1 MFQPVPR
8 PAERLSDQLAVR
20 LATGDAPGRRILLH
34 RQASA
39 DSGVRGP
46 QVETDEREEEKM
58 EAIDVGRI
66 KNKKR
71 KKKQKKK
78 A

>member
-8 PAERLSDQLAVR
+8 SVEWLSDQLAVR
-20 LATGDAPGRRILLH
+20 LAAGDAPGRRILLH
-34 RQASA
+34 CQASA

-46 QVETDEREEEKM
+46 QVETDEGEEEKM

-66 KNKKR
+66 KKKKR
-71 KKKQKKK
+71 RRKNGK
-78 A
+78 